1 MEFVTQIDGEILLWI
16 QEYLRKDFLD
26 PVMTAVT
33 GLGDAGW
40 FWIAASV
47 FLLFSKQYKSVGMTG
62 LIALFFGFL
71 ITNLW
76 LKNAV
81 MRIRPYEV
89 IEGLR
94 LIGKKAVDFSFP
106 SGHSTASMAVSVV
119 FLIRLPKK
127 AGIPACFLGI
137 LICFTRLYIGIHY
150 PSDVLA
156 GMAIGTAAAA
166 AALWIMNKRG
176 GALE

>member
-1 MEFVTQIDGEILLWI
+1 MDTGISPKRFFGSGDDGSYRPRGCGV
-16 QEYLRKDFLD
+16 Q
-26 PVMTAVT
+26 
-33 GLGDAGW
+33 
-40 FWIAASV
+40 
-47 FLLFSKQYKSVGMTG
+47 SVGLTG

-106 SGHSTASMAVSVV
+106 SGHSTASMAASVV
-119 FLIRLPKK
+119 FLI
-127 AGIPACFLGI
+127 
-137 LICFTRLYIGIHY
+137 RLYIGIHY

>member
-47 FLLFSKQYKSVGMTG
+47 FLLFSKQYKSVGLTG

-106 SGHSTASMAVSVV
+106 SGHSTASMAASVV
-119 FLIRLPKK
+119 FFNQASQKSGDSCMFPRNFNLFYK
-127 AGIPACFLGI
+127 ALYRDTLSLG
-137 LICFTRLYIGIHY
+137 CT
-150 PSDVLA
+150 
-156 GMAIGTAAAA
+156 
-166 AALWIMNKRG
+166 G
-176 GALE
+176 GYGDWHGSCRRCPVDHE

>member
-47 FLLFSKQYKSVGMTG
+47 FLLFSKQYKSVGLTG

-106 SGHSTASMAVSVV
+106 SGHSTASMAASVV

-127 AGIPACFLGI
+127 AGI
-137 LICFTRLYIGIHY
+137 YIGIHY